1 MDFVKSLHAIT
12 TLFHGTLDNFEV
24 ESKHPCHKLI
34 FALKATSSLVPN
46 GCFKVV
52 KSYIIESSEV
62 TWQSNREFPGPF
74 STDTFPTETMIDEF
88 PCLLFHYF
96 LFIMNILP
104 FIMNFKITLISKV
117 TDAIL
122 IVIIGRWLGP
132 TYLLCCR
139 LLFSSKATVVLCWIC
154 LGAKEVQKLKKKNL
168 LVALGSS

>member
-24 ESKHPCHKLI
+24 ESKHYPCHKLI

-74 STDTFPTETMIDEF
+74 STEMIDGVFGF
-88 PCLLFHYF
+88 PYFLFHYF
-96 LFIMNILP
+96 LFIMNIQ
-104 FIMNFKITLISKV
+104 FIMNFIKNLNFYS
-117 TDAIL
+117 DAIL

-132 TYLLCCR
+132 TYLLCR
-139 LLFSSKATVVLCWIC
+139 LLL
-154 LGAKEVQKLKKKNL
+154 KLLLFYVEYALEPKKFRTWRRTC
-168 LVALGSS
+168 

>member
-24 ESKHPCHKLI
+24 KTPVPQIDFCFTET
-34 FALKATSSLVPN
+34 TSSLVPN

-52 KSYIIESSEV
+52 KSYWVVRSHMTKQPRVPRTLLNWYFSYRNHDRWV
-62 TWQSNREFPGPF
+62 SLPSVSLFPV
-74 STDTFPTETMIDEF
+74 
-88 PCLLFHYF
+88 HYEHF
-96 LFIMNILP
+96 MNIL
-104 FIMNFKITLISKV
+104 NFKITLISKV

-168 LVALGSS
+168 LE